1 MSKFNKTQI
10 AAIATKLD
18 SNKEYHR
25 YPAAQWTKKGSKPSK
40 PYNQVDLI
48 GAIRAGASV
57 GWIDI
62 APAGIPKSC
71 FKSLMEAFGQV
82 YNPYVGKHLNVVDR
96 HFFTAKHQE
105 AEQKG
110 TALITF
116 DTAVLQI
123 ISSKDKTVQKW
134 MESEE
139 GQVFQNKLEQ
149 FLAKSEEP
157 KSNKAEPKQSKID
170 MSWLKQ

>member
-18 SNKEYHR
+18 SNKEFHR
-25 YPAAQWTKKGSKPSK
+25 YPKAQHTKVKSTKAES
-40 PYNQVDLI
+40 NVDLI
-48 GAIRAGASV
+48 GAIKAGADI

-62 APAGIPKSC
+62 APAGLPKAC
-71 FKSLMEAFGQV
+71 FKSLMEAFGQT

-96 HFFTAKHQE
+96 FFVTSKHIE

-110 TALITF
+110 IALITF
-116 DTAVLQI
+116 DTAVKQI
-123 ISSKDKTVQKW
+123 VSSKDKVVQKW
-134 MESEE
+134 MESEQ

-149 FLAKSEEP
+149 FLTKSEET
-157 KSNKAEPKQSKID
+157 KSAKTESVQTQID
-170 MSWLKQ
+170 MNWLKK